1 MNAMSSQIRKYE
13 LKARAEKQAGTRRRI
28 VEATAALHDE
38 VGPAR
43 TTVAE
48 IARRAGVQR
57 LTVYNNFPNETELF
71 DACGQHSMAKNPPPD
86 PSAALA
92 LDDPAER
99 LRAALQ
105 PLYLWYRKNARST
118 ENLQRDRL
126 VMPAL
131 DAVMRI
137 RMDQSQGNLAD
148 SLTAGFAPA
157 PGSAK
162 GLRAAVA
169 LALDFWTWRRLAGEG
184 MSDGAAA
191 SLMVGAVKA
200 AAQE

>member
-1 MNAMSSQIRKYE
+1 MNAMSSQNRKYE
-13 LKARAEKQAGTRRRI
+13 LKVRADKQAETRRRI
-28 VEATAALHDE
+28 VEATSALHEE

-57 LTVYNNFPNETELF
+57 LTVYNNFPNEKELF
-71 DACGQHSMAKNPPPD
+71 AACGEHSMAKNPPPD

-92 LDDPAER
+92 IDNPAER
-99 LRAALQ
+99 LRAVLE
-105 PLYLWYRKNARST
+105 PLYLWYRNSARGH

-131 DAVMRI
+131 DAVMKI
-137 RMDQSQGNLAD
+137 RMDHQFSHLAD
-148 SLTAGFAPA
+148 ALAAGFTPA
-157 PGSAK
+157 AHSAK
-162 GLRAAVA
+162 GLRAAIA

-184 MSDGAAA
+184 MSDDDAAA
-191 SLMVGAVKA
+191 VMVGAVKA
-200 AAQE
+200 AA